1 MVTTNHNIFIPLTT
15 TNTVTPQSL
24 LRSIPCHD
32 RILDNRPKRL
42 PTRIALVRP
51 HHLPLTELVRPMPR
65 NEVDSLIV
73 ILECFLHCLEQRVG
87 LVLIDTHIIA
97 DGQDNLADFFLG
109 AVGVMVLVFV
119 EADGDV
125 DAGFGGPSGVDGKPI
140 NYKSSQFQILI

>member
-1 MVTTNHNIFIPLTT
+1 
-15 TNTVTPQSL
+15 
-24 LRSIPCHD
+24 
-32 RILDNRPKRL
+32 
-42 PTRIALVRP
+42 
-51 HHLPLTELVRPMPR
+51 MPR